1 VNRSIVETVIT
12 TALTGSRN
20 HHPLSRRR
28 GMTFSFP
35 LNKGEVKAWHV
46 VAGRCGDLPQWSVVN
61 GS

>member
-1 VNRSIVETVIT
+1 VNRSTAETVTI
-12 TALTGSRN
+12 TALADSCN